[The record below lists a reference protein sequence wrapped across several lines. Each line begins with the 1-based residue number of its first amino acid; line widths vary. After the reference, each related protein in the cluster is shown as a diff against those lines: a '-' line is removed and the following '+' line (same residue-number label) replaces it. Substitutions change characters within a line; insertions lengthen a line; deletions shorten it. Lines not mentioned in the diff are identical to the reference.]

1 MNYVL
6 LRLCMVRVCSYFVV
20 KIFYYG
26 PYCVLI
32 VVDSIDMES
41 CILLQHYV
49 ADNISIYG
57 QKVIE
62 HSKKIDALRR
72 RPVWIYI
79 SASFW
84 RCGIVWLQNCI
95 IIFLSRKTRYN
106 FEQTYIS
113 RLASLPKA
121 DVHVLNAEGKQ
132 RLKKII
138 FL

>member
-1 MNYVL
+1 
-6 LRLCMVRVCSYFVV
+6 MVRVCSYFVV

-62 HSKKIDALRR
+62 HSKKIDALRQ

-79 SASFW
+79 S
-84 RCGIVWLQNCI
+84 I
-95 IIFLSRKTRYN
+95 ILAVRY
-106 FEQTYIS
+106 S
-113 RLASLPKA
+113 LAVEL
-121 DVHVLNAEGKQ
+121 
-132 RLKKII
+132 
-138 FL
+138 

>member
-1 MNYVL
+1 
-6 LRLCMVRVCSYFVV
+6 MVWVCSIYFVV

-62 HSKKIDALRR
+62 HSKKIDAVTTTPSLDLYKR
-72 RPVWIYI
+72 
-79 SASFW
+79 
-84 RCGIVWLQNCI
+84 I
-95 IIFLSRKTRYN
+95 ILAVRYSLAVELYNN
-106 FEQTYIS
+106 F
-113 RLASLPKA
+113 P
-121 DVHVLNAEGKQ
+121 
-132 RLKKII
+132 
-138 FL
+138 F